1 MLSQALPV
9 ALSGRDIIGVAKTGS
24 GKTLSYIWPL
34 LVHMLHQPGCN
45 KGEGPIGLI
54 LCPTRELCSQVYT
67 EANRFG
73 KKFGVKITT
82 LVGGENK
89 QDQWKELKSGLELL
103 IATPGRLIDI
113 YKKKG
118 FNFYRTTF
126 LVIDEADKMFG
137 MGFEPQIKSV
147 LGQLR
152 PDRQILLFSATYKKN
167 VRDLSMQY
175 LRNPIQIMVGKAN
188 QVNEDIKQ
196 EVIIFEKLEDKM
208 EWLIDSVPNMLMS
221 GKILI
226 FVNQIKSCTDLYKIF
241 KEFLPYIDNEILHGD
256 KLQFE
261 RSNIIKRFKK
271 DVNVLIATDVASR
284 GLDIPSIRFVINY
297 ENTKD
302 GETYIHRI
310 GRTGR
315 AGNKDGVA
323 VSCILKHEIKFA
335 AIIANKFEELKLA
348 IPPDLRVLAEKGN
361 RYIENI
367 VRGKNG
373 KPKRDCG
380 IKGKDQASL
389 LLKRALESGQ
399 IDKKG
404 LGFEKKRKSKGKKA
418 RQEDIIDLL
427 YGNDLNT
434 QLKDMITSVKAE
446 EFKIKADELY
456 GRSQGTFI
464 IKKKVKSGFT
474 DPGEKVATFEE
485 VEVTA
490 TEMKRHALDE
500 KKKEMKADLKNK
512 FFGGFK
518 KSGTLKFGDK

>member
-1 MLSQALPV
+1 
-9 ALSGRDIIGVAKTGS
+9 
-24 GKTLSYIWPL
+24 
-34 LVHMLHQPGCN
+34 MLHQPGCN

-54 LCPTRELCSQVYT
+54 LCPTRELCSQVYL
-67 EANRFG
+67 EANRFA

-89 QDQWKELKSGLELL
+89 QEQWKELKSGLELM

-137 MGFEPQIKSV
+137 MGFEQQIKSV

-152 PDRQILLFSATYKKN
+152 PDRQVLLFSATYKKN

-175 LRNPIQIMVGKAN
+175 LRNPVQIMVGKAN

-196 EVIIFEKLEDKM
+196 EVVIFEKLEDKM
-208 EWLIDSVPNMLMS
+208 EWLIDAVPNMLMS
-221 GKILI
+221 GKVLI

-241 KEFLPYIDNEILHGD
+241 KEFLPYIDHEILHGD
-256 KLQFE
+256 KLQYE

-297 ENTKD
+297 ENPKD

-323 VSCILKHEIKFA
+323 VSCILKHETKFA
-335 AIIANKFEELKLA
+335 ATITDKFEELQLA
-348 IPPDLRVLAEKGN
+348 IPPDLRDLAEKGR
-361 RYIENI
+361 RYLSKKSQ
-367 VRGKNG
+367 GKGG
-373 KPKRDCG
+373 KPQKDCG
-380 IKGKDQASL
+380 IKGKDKASL

-399 IDKKG
+399 IDKTG
-404 LGFEKKRKSKGKKA
+404 LGFEKKKKKKNKKA
-418 RQEDIIDLL
+418 QQEEMLEDL

-434 QLKDMITSVKAE
+434 QLKDMINTVKQE
-446 EFKIKADELY
+446 EFKIKADEIY
-456 GRSQGTFI
+456 GRSQGTFKI
-464 IKKKVKSGFT
+464 QKKVKSGFV
-474 DPGEKVATFEE
+474 DPGEVVPEFKE
-485 VEVTA
+485 VEISA
-490 TEMKRHALDE
+490 TEMKKHILDE
-500 KKKEMKADLKNK
+500 KKREMKADLKNK
-512 FFGGFK
+512 FISGFK
-518 KSGTLKFGDK
+518 KAGTLKFGEKQ